1 MRLQGKLVLYN
12 AVSKAV
18 ILSAIAVIIPLLIQ
32 KIVYNHLDKR
42 LSARH
47 QKMMRMVRIGG
58 LNEITLDQDCSFDSQ
73 NIFKEEFVSISPL
86 ATLPDDIDRT
96 AITNMERIVDNELI
110 RHRVLTGAFV
120 YDNQIY
126 RIEIGEGLSSA
137 EALGSAIR
145 NFILKLMLVV
155 VLLTIFFDLG
165 FAQFL
170 LKPFNRIVNEK
181 LKAFRYPTGQPSPPV
196 KTNTYEFAYLDRSIS
211 EMMTRVQDAFQKERE
226 FITNV
231 SHELLT
237 PISILQ
243 NRVENMIN
251 DPQLQDD
258 TVNKLAETQKT
269 LSRLARVVKALLYIS
284 RIENE
289 QYIRNETAE
298 LDKVVRDVLDEVDVL
313 IQDKGLHLEAGDI
326 EAFRFEPANLT
337 LLHTL
342 VFNLVSNAIKYN
354 RPGGMITISGSL
366 VNNGYSLRIS
376 DSGIGIPAEQVSHIF
391 DRFKRVHPETELGYG
406 LGLPIV
412 QSIAAFH
419 GIVIDVTSK
428 EGSGTTFS
436 LLFRNRTA

>member
-1 MRLQGKLVLYN
+1 MKLQSKLVLYN
-12 AVSKAV
+12 AVSKAL
-18 ILSAIAVIIPLLIQ
+18 ILSAIAVIVPMLIQ
-32 KIVYNHLDKR
+32 KILYNHLDKR
-42 LSARH
+42 LDVRH
-47 QKMMRMVRIGG
+47 QKLMRMIRIGG

-86 ATLPDDIDRT
+86 ATLPEDIDRT
-96 AITNMERIVDNELI
+96 TIGNVERMVDREVV
-110 RHRVLTGAFV
+110 RHRVLTGAFI

-126 RIEIGEGLSSA
+126 KIEIGEGLSSA
-137 EALGSAIR
+137 ESLGTSIR

-155 VLLTIFFDLG
+155 VLLSIFFDLG

-170 LKPFNRIVNEK
+170 LKPFNRIVNDK
-181 LKAFRYPTGQPSPPV
+181 LKGFRHPAGNPPAAV
-196 KTNTYEFAYLDRSIS
+196 RTNTYEFAYLDRSIN
-211 EMMTRVQDAFQKERE
+211 EMMARVQEAFQKERE

-251 DPQLQDD
+251 DPQLPDE
-258 TVNKLAETQKT
+258 TVNKLADTQKT
-269 LSRLARVVKALLYIS
+269 LSRLSRVVKALLYIS

-289 QYIRNETAE
+289 QYIRNEQVD
-298 LDKVVRDVLDEVDVL
+298 LDRLTKDVLDELEVL
-313 IQDKGLHLEAGDI
+313 IQDKDIKLEARDI
-326 EAFRFEPANLT
+326 APYTFRPANLS

-354 RPGGMITISGSL
+354 RPGGSITVRGRELAGEYVLS
-366 VNNGYSLRIS
+366 VS
-376 DSGIGIPAEQVSHIF
+376 DSGIGIPREQLPHIF
-391 DRFKRVHPETELGYG
+391 DRFKRIHPETEMGYG

-419 GIVIDVTSK
+419 GIGIDVTST
-428 EGSGTTFS
+428 EGEGTTFS
-436 LLFRNRTA
+436 LSFRSTLG